1 MNHDPFKINE
11 AILDMWRDLKAG
23 DDYIH
28 RLEVR
33 NAELVSDNARLK
45 SEAERLRASS
55 FVTAVPVEHYERV
68 IKAGDA
74 MVEELIGRY
83 FGNRLVTD
91 WNAAK
96 EGKSQP

>member
-1 MNHDPFKINE
+1 MNHDPFKING

-33 NAELVSDNARLK
+33 NAELVTANARLK
-45 SEAERLRASS
+45 AEVERLHRN
-55 FVTAVPVEHYERV
+55 
-68 IKAGDA
+68 GDLMLKFA
-74 MVEELIGRY
+74 AANMTY
-83 FGNRLVTD
+83 PAYATMAKD

-96 EGKSQP
+96 GGKPSV